1 MGKNKKI
8 RCCRILNDEIIFKPQ
23 GIPMSELEIIDL
35 EVDEIEVLRLCDYEQ
50 KSQIEAAEIM
60 QISRGTIQRLLNSGR
75 KKVLEALLYSQGL
88 KLKNKFLD
96 YIENQEMNEM
106 NEKFFKVAFSTS
118 DEVTIEEHFGG
129 CTKFVIYSIEDGK
142 ILKKDI
148 LEAPEHVSGAYP
160 NFIIGENAKTIITG
174 GMGPKA
180 MNILVANGVEV
191 ILGASGNIE
200 EVLKIYLNGELKS
213 NGEACS
219 HHHHDHHHGEGH
231 HCSHN

>member
-8 RCCRILNDEIIFKPQ
+8 RCCRILNDEIVFKPQ
-23 GIPMSELEIIDL
+23 GIPMSELEIVDL

-50 KSQIEAAEIM
+50 KSQIQAAEIM

-75 KKVLEALLYSQGL
+75 KKILEALLYQQGL
-88 KLKNKFLD
+88 RLKNKFLD

-106 NEKFFKVAFSTS
+106 GEKILKIAFSTS

-129 CTKFVIYSIEDGK
+129 CSKFVIYSVENGK
-142 ILKKDI
+142 VLKKEVLD
-148 LEAPEHVSGAYP
+148 APEHVSGAYP
-160 NFIIGENAKTIITG
+160 KFIMGENVKTVITG

-180 MNILVANGVEV
+180 MNILTGNGVEV
-191 ILGASGNIE
+191 ILGASGEIE
-200 EVLKIYLNGELKS
+200 KVLEVYLKGELKS

-219 HHHHDHHHGEGH
+219 HHHEHHHGEGH
-231 HCSHN
+231 NCSHN